1 MFWQNIFFEPQIFE
15 ICSGNLAQFRV
26 PFISSMVMEITH
38 TNRRLSV
45 FLQLCIPERQRP
57 TTRISGNQFL
67 KSSRSG
73 GFGLFI
79 FTFVALVSNRGRMF
93 GLKTT
98 PLTPK
103 DIFLFDSS
111 PGLNPGPPTFKAI
124 SLAYSLK
131 LRQGLVKF
139 PGLALNSS
147 CSPARCILDVQPS
160 PSLTSGIAELVA
172 ELCLQVQPEAFG
184 FQREMEE
191 LVIV

>member
-45 FLQLCIPERQRP
+45 FLQLCISERQRA

-73 GFGLFI
+73 GFDLFI
-79 FTFVALVSNRGRMF
+79 FTLVALGSNQGRML
-93 GLKTT
+93 GRKAT
-98 PLTPK
+98 PLAPK

-111 PGLNPGPPTFKAI
+111 QGLNPGPPTFEAI
-124 SLAYSLK
+124 SLAYSL
-131 LRQGLVKF
+131 
-139 PGLALNSS
+139 S
-147 CSPARCILDVQPS
+147 
-160 PSLTSGIAELVA
+160 
-172 ELCLQVQPEAFG
+172 
-184 FQREMEE
+184 
-191 LVIV
+191 